1 MASENPRKGAGTPG
15 KRGPDAGDLLDAAVT
30 RALAE
35 AEAKAARKLEEAE
48 RKVARKQAEAERA
61 LARKEKMATKTERLA
76 EKAERLAEKTDR
88 LAEKTERMAERTV
101 AKADMLDR
109 LASHLG
115 ALDVWTRH
123 EPPGRRPRFTRD
135 EIAAAAMRIADAEG
149 FEAVSMRHLASE
161 LGAGTMTLYHYV
173 RTKDELLTLVT
184 DAVMGEVVI
193 PPDEPLPEHW
203 RAAITVIAHRSR
215 DAMRRHP
222 WIMDITDDP
231 PLGPNSV
238 RHFDQTLQ
246 AVSSLRV
253 PLAEKL
259 DIVSC
264 IDEYVFGFCLHERN
278 NVSEGDLFS
287 TEAVGYING
296 LVATGEYPQL
306 ARLADDFGLESVWER
321 MHAHFRD
328 ADRFD
333 RNLTRLLDGIE
344 ASLPPDARD
353 G

>member
-1 MASENPRKGAGTPG
+1 MASEIHRKGAGTPG
-15 KRGPDAGDLLDAAVT
+15 KR
-30 RALAE
+30 E
-35 AEAKAARKLEEAE
+35 AEAARKL
-48 RKVARKQAEAERA
+48 AEAERA
-61 LARKEKMATKTERLA
+61 AARKEKMAAKTERLA

-101 AKADMLDR
+101 AKAEMLDR

-149 FEAVSMRHLASE
+149 FDAVSMRHLASE

-184 DAVMGEVVI
+184 DAVMGEVVL
-193 PPDEPLPEHW
+193 PPGQVLPENW

-215 DAMRRHP
+215 DSMRRHP

-231 PLGPNSV
+231 PIGPNSV
-238 RHFDQTLQ
+238 RHFDETLQ
-246 AVSSLRV
+246 AVSNLRV
-253 PLAEKL
+253 SLAEKL

-264 IDEYVFGFCLHERN
+264 VDEYVFGYCLHERN
-278 NVSEGDLFS
+278 NVQEDELFS
-287 TEAVGYING
+287 NEAVGYINR
-296 LVATGEYPQL
+296 LVQTGEYPQL
-306 ARLADDFGLESVWER
+306 ARLADDFGLESVWEQ
-321 MHAHFRD
+321 MHLHFRD

-333 RNLTRLLDGIE
+333 RNLARLLDGIE
-344 ASLPPDARD
+344 ASLPGEARSS
-353 G
+353 